1 MGQILSCL
9 KQKTMSKVPI
19 LVTILVNFGNLVTEG
34 LDSEAEKVKFV
45 TGIAIG
51 MAAWTVWT
59 VLL

>member
-1 MGQILSCL
+1 
-9 KQKTMSKVPI
+9 MSKVPI

-34 LDSEAEKVKFV
+34 LDAVAEKVKFV